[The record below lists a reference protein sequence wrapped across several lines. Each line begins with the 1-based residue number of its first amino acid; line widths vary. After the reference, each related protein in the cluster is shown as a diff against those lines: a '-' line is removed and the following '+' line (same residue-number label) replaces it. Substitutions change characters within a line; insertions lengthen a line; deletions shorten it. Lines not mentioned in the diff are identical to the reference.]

1 MECDVSHIVVTGTIY
16 SYVLR
21 KKYTTHNQHLNPK
34 GEKKVSCIFAELL
47 QYLVST
53 NCTVSL
59 FID

>member
-1 MECDVSHIVVTGTIY
+1 MCLILFVTGTIY
-16 SYVLR
+16 VLW

-34 GEKKVSCIFAELL
+34 GEKKVSRIFAKLL

-53 NCTVSL
+53 NCKVSL